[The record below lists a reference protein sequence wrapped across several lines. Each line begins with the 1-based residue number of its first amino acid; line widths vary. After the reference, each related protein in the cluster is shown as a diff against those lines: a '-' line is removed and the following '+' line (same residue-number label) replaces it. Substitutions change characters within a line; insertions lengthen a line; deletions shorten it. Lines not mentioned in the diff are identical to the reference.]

1 MTSLFNC
8 LQSDRPIEMVAQFG
22 RTSTRRLPRRR
33 GLAPTTLLLSSS
45 VQKLLGWRGVERWR
59 PREPFVLP
67 FPHLPHQWPQTT
79 MVINS
84 SACRINSS
92 GFRRTWN
99 RSQSRRTCRASRAT
113 HILAD
118 IQHRLACD
126 KGRADRGFHVA
137 SRQLSGNTISRTMN
151 RNRRLW
157 SKRRPHPNPDS
168 PKLFNSKECV
178 HRGRDPY

>member
-1 MTSLFNC
+1 MAVLRMT
-8 LQSDRPIEMVAQFG
+8 EAQVT
-22 RTSTRRLPRRR
+22 TSTRRLPRRR

-99 RSQSRRTCRASRAT
+99 RSQSRRTCRASRVCLTPGRISLLCLCEA
-113 HILAD
+113 
-118 IQHRLACD
+118 RL
-126 KGRADRGFHVA
+126 RA
-137 SRQLSGNTISRTMN
+137 
-151 RNRRLW
+151 RN
-157 SKRRPHPNPDS
+157 SQ
-168 PKLFNSKECV
+168 
-178 HRGRDPY
+178 